1 MRAFTRQVVRDR
13 GRVSE
18 AMTTA
23 FFDAGWDS
31 QQVLEVVLGISIKI
45 MSNYTNAIVQVPLD
59 QIVGGGA

>member
-1 MRAFTRQVVRDR
+1 
-13 GRVSE
+13 
-18 AMTTA
+18 MTAA